1 MTGKTTP
8 EAIEL
13 LVRALRTQVP
23 PAEQRLAAEIVAAR
37 GVPEFRIHEGY
48 WSANVW
54 ESTKRRFTVHLDFLS
69 ADSIDGECSCPRGRL
84 GFCAHMLAL
93 ALELARQPTPPK
105 VTTLDAFV
113 AGQAGTPAA
122 ELLAFAQ
129 APELTVPIRQDR
141 VIEWAARHHVASRLT
156 LYLERAQG
164 LLAKAPRMASP
175 YESVL
180 RALTVT
186 PHSPSLQTLPRVV
199 AEWLVAESERVAEN
213 RAVRQARIS
222 ALAMPPEAVLEV
234 PWTAA
239 VQALLD
245 LEVLPTFGSTMK
257 RDGELAAEVTMV
269 DSPLRLLAS
278 ASTACGM
285 CGYWGGE
292 RALVV
297 ALEAPYSVNVCSS
310 NRGMSTTGCPLAET
324 TLRAVLD
331 VLKAD
336 STSLLR
342 PKVLATLAIPAWRR
356 ALEAMPPPEEAPS
369 NYAVVVTPGPRGGI
383 TKLHLATTT
392 PKKRGGVTLK
402 RCQETPLGAP
412 GHVLRWLWFLP
423 DRAST
428 ESPRFISALLA
439 QSVGRTDLYIAGSDQ
454 PCTVVS
460 ASVQLTTRKAKIGD
474 RFGLGFGY
482 EFDGEVS
489 PLGELGILVR
499 ENMTHLARVHADD
512 NRMVIG
518 EIPDSLREMVARSH
532 AQLGLVV
539 PKEGTAELVRHL
551 VRTGVPV
558 SLPKAVAGKP
568 LAVSATPVLRA
579 TWSRPTLT
587 LQFGLHYHDDYPVLL
602 AGEGPPTLYVD
613 DDGDV
618 RHIDRDL
625 TRELELSNA
634 VAAAL
639 GVDLIAL
646 SSSLGALVPSSE
658 LARAFETMKSLGAG
672 EAPDL
677 PKLRIDWT
685 TVAPNVLI
693 ARPAQVKVM
702 VSSGRDWFGLEGGLD
717 LGGKQVPL
725 GLLLKAIRERHTY
738 IELGTDDIV
747 VLSESLTDALAPMA
761 GVAQPRAGK
770 KGNEEWRLTRLGAAS
785 LGDVQDAG
793 MFVEGPDDWAN
804 LLERV
809 QEAATLEIPLPP
821 DLRADLRH
829 YQLDGFQWLA
839 RLAHWSPGAC
849 LCDDMGLGKTVQAIA
864 LLLHRVDAGPA
875 LVVAPTS
882 VGFNWVRELE
892 RFAPSLRPRLFRGA
906 TTKQLLE
913 GLRSGD
919 VLITNYE
926 LLASY
931 APDFLGRE
939 WGTLVLDEAQAVKN
953 ATTLRARAATELR
966 AKFRVALTGT
976 PIENRT
982 DELWSLFNA
991 TVPGLFGS
999 FDTFRERFGQATE
1012 RRSGAHQ
1019 ARVLSR
1025 IIRPFILRRLKREVA
1040 RELPARTDINIEVD
1054 LSPAERKLYE
1064 QIRRSV
1070 VDTLTR
1076 GSDAPPQQIRF
1087 QVLTALTR
1095 LRQAACHPRLLDP
1108 RSTVPSSKLE
1118 ALLQIVDDL
1127 RAEGHRALIFSQFT
1141 THLGLVREA
1150 LDARSVS
1157 YRYLDG
1163 STPAAS
1169 RRVEVDAFQ
1178 AGEGD
1183 VFLLSLKAGGT
1194 GLNLTGADYVIH
1206 LDPWWNPAVEDQAT
1220 DRAHRIGQTR
1230 AVTVY
1235 RIVARDTLEDRILA
1249 LHADK
1254 RELMT
1259 TVLDGTSDAGPM
1271 STDELMDLMSAG
1283 LTDTVDDLDDNTVA
1297 TGRQEPITAGALP
1310 PGPAKASEM
1319 EVVDGPPAPK
1329 RRGRPPKKRD

>member
-1 MTGKTTP
+1 MAPSKPNITNLMLS
-8 EAIEL
+8 AI
-13 LVRALRTQVP
+13 R
-23 PAEQRLAAEIVAAR
+23 QRLTSTSVRHAELMLSR
-37 GVPEFRIHEGY
+37 GQVMSVKETDDG
-48 WSANVW
+48 WAG
-54 ESTKRRFTVHLDFLS
+54 TVHDRRPYKVSLDFTRSGELKLS
-69 ADSIDGECSCPRGRL
+69 CTCDYGKAP
-84 GFCAHMLAL
+84 CAHALAL
-93 ALELARQPTPPK
+93 AMTAAARSPSKSKDSSSRTPDAPTMS
-105 VTTLDAFV
+105 
-113 AGQAGTPAA
+113 PAVA
-122 ELLAFAQ
+122 ELFKLAQNPARSVG
-129 APELTVPIRQDR
+129 LRQED
-141 VIEWAARHHVASRLT
+141 VIVWASRHGVSGHLS
-156 LYLERAQG
+156 LYLQRIPG
-164 LLAKAPRMASP
+164 LLAKAPPMTSQ
-175 YESVL
+175 YEGVL

-186 PHSPSLQTLPRVV
+186 PYAPHLADLPRVV
-199 AEWLVAESERVAEN
+199 AEWLMDEVDRIAELRAERRRRLEAMTAPTEPALVDAWEATVNALVNLPVPVGQVGVTAARRETTCHMEIIDLPLMLVVKMDSPCNACTMTGAIRGVKLKLDSPCKVTFTADDYGAGLASGCACVEAELDHILN
-213 RAVRQARIS
+213 LLQPGSTNPVRAK
-222 ALAMPPEAVLEV
+222 VLEV
-234 PWTAA
+234 
-239 VQALLD
+239 L
-245 LEVLPTFGSTMK
+245 ST
-257 RDGELAAEVTMV
+257 
-269 DSPLRLLAS
+269 
-278 ASTACGM
+278 
-285 CGYWGGE
+285 
-292 RALVV
+292 
-297 ALEAPYSVNVCSS
+297 
-310 NRGMSTTGCPLAET
+310 
-324 TLRAVLD
+324 
-331 VLKAD
+331 
-336 STSLLR
+336 
-342 PKVLATLAIPAWRR
+342 PAWRR
-356 ALEAMPPPEEAPS
+356 SLLRMDDAIAAPQT
-369 NYAVVVTPGPRGGI
+369 YGLVVTPGTRGVVDKI
-383 TKLHLATTT
+383 HLSTVT
-392 PKKRGGVTLK
+392 PKKRGGVTFK
-402 RCQETPLGAP
+402 RAQDISPGAP
-412 GHVLRWLWFLP
+412 AHVIMWSAYLP
-423 DRAST
+423 ERLSAS
-428 ESPRFISALLA
+428 EAWRISSLLA
-439 QSVGRTDLYIAGSDQ
+439 FVIGRDDVYIAGQDR
-454 PCTVVS
+454 PCTVH
-460 ASVQLTTRKAKIGD
+460 ASPVTLTTRKAKIGNE
-474 RFGLGFGY
+474 FGNGLAF
-482 EFDGEVS
+482 EFAGETA
-489 PLGELGILVR
+489 PLLELATLQGQMVTHLSVVREDQNQILVG
-499 ENMTHLARVHADD
+499 V
-512 NRMVIG
+512 
-518 EIPDSLREMVARSH
+518 IPDSLRDFIDRARPH
-532 AQLGLVV
+532 LTLVV

-551 VRTGVPV
+551 VRTGTPLA
-558 SLPKAVAGKP
+558 LPKTVAGKP
-568 LAVSATPVLRA
+568 MAVTATPVLRA
-579 TWSRPTLT
+579 TWSRPALT

-613 DDGDV
+613 DGGDV
-618 RHIDRDL
+618 RHIDRNL
-625 TRELELSNA
+625 TEELELSNA

-646 SSSLGALVPSSE
+646 SSSVGALVPATE
-658 LARAFETMKSLGAG
+658 LARAFELMKSMGAG
-672 EAPDL
+672 DHPEL

-685 TVAPNVLI
+685 TVAPNVLV
-693 ARPAQVKVM
+693 ARPAQVKVNI
-702 VSSGRDWFGLEGGLD
+702 SSGRDWFGLAGGLD
-717 LGGKQVPL
+717 IGGKQVPL

-738 IELGTDDIV
+738 IELGSDDLV
-747 VLSESLTDALAPMA
+747 VLSESLTDALGPMA

-770 KGNEEWRLTRLGAAS
+770 KGNDEWRLTRLGAAT
-785 LGDVQDAG
+785 LGDAQDAG
-793 MFVEGPDDWAN
+793 MFVDGPDDWAD

-829 YQLDGFQWLA
+829 YQLDGFHWLA
-839 RLAHWSPGAC
+839 RLAHWSTGAC

-906 TTKQLLE
+906 TTKRLLE

-931 APDFLGRE
+931 APDFHGLE

-953 ATTLRARAATELR
+953 ATTLRARAAAEVS

-982 DELWSLFNA
+982 DELWSLFHA

-999 FDTFRERFGQATE
+999 FESFRERFGQATE

-1019 ARVLSR
+1019 ARVLSK
-1025 IIRPFILRRLKREVA
+1025 IVRPFILRRLKREVA
-1040 RELPARTDINIEVD
+1040 RELPARTDINVEVD

-1070 VDTLTR
+1070 VETLTQ

-1087 QVLTALTR
+1087 QILTALTR

-1108 RSTVPSSKLE
+1108 RSTVPSSKLD

-1127 RAEGHRALIFSQFT
+1127 RAEGHRALVFSQFT
-1141 THLGLVREA
+1141 SHLALVREA
-1150 LDARSVS
+1150 LDARGVS

-1169 RRVEVDAFQ
+1169 RRGEVDAFQ

-1235 RIVARDTLEDRILA
+1235 RIVARDTLEDRILS

-1271 STDELMDLMSAG
+1271 STDELMDLMNAG
-1283 LTDTVDDLDDNTVA
+1283 LTDIPEDPEERGA
-1297 TGRQEPITAGALP
+1297 APGRLEPITAGALP
-1310 PGPAKASEM
+1310 PGPTKAADM

-1329 RRGRPPKKRD
+1329 RRGRPPKNKG